1 MKPMLTLLYAP
12 ADRPDLVAKAFA
24 SRADAV
30 LVDLEDAVAAGTK
43 DDARRGLPELLGSL
57 LQEHPGRNVQVRINS
72 IGTPWCTDDLAMVAE
87 LDPSVAVRL
96 PKTEVVEDI
105 AAVTRVVGARRIHS
119 LLESALGIENAFL
132 IASAGVASVGLG
144 EADLKSSIG
153 VDDDAGLGW
162 ARARLVNAARAAGLG
177 APAMSAFTN
186 LADVEALRASCRDGR
201 ALGFVGRV
209 AIHPRQLDVIEQ
221 AFLPSTAQ
229 VERAR
234 EVLASIAGA
243 TAAGRG
249 VVVLA
254 DGRFLDAAMVQRAE
268 DTVALADRLS

>member
-1 MKPMLTLLYAP
+1 MKPLLTLLYAP
-12 ADRPDLVAKAFA
+12 ADRPDRVAKAFA

-43 DDARRGLPELLGSL
+43 EDARRGLPELLDSL

-87 LDPSVAVRL
+87 LDPSVALRL
-96 PKTEVVEDI
+96 PKTEVDEDI
-105 AAVTRVVGARRIHS
+105 AAVTRVVGARRIHA
-119 LLESALGIENAFL
+119 LLESALGIENAFR

-186 LADVEALRASCRDGR
+186 LADGEALRESCRDGR

-209 AIHPRQLDVIEQ
+209 AIHPKQLDIIEQ
-221 AFLPSTAQ
+221 AFLPSPAQ

-268 DTVALADRLS
+268 DTLALADRLS